1 MSIPPGCPAIAAASP
16 LEATPAA
23 FDALVRAGK
32 VRALGASN
40 YSAERLAE
48 ALAISDANGFARVSV
63 VQPEL
68 NLVDRDGY
76 EGALRDLV
84 AAEGLGAVPYYG
96 LANGYLSG
104 RYRSEADLAAS
115 GRPDRVRPYMAG
127 NGPRRWTMWRRGNRC
142 VARGDRPGLG
152 RCPAGGGGADR
163 QRDQGCTGDG
173 TARRCRSGAVGGATR
188 AAGRGRALIARSRC

>member
-1 MSIPPGCPAIAAASP
+1 M
-16 LEATPAA
+16 
-23 FDALVRAGK
+23 VRAGK

-48 ALAISDANGFARVSV
+48 ALAISDANGFARFSV

-76 EGALRDLV
+76 EGALQDLV
-84 AAEGLGAVPYYG
+84 VAEGLGAVPYYG

-115 GRPDRVRPYMAG
+115 GRPDRVRPYMTG
-127 NGPRRWTMWRRGNRC
+127 NGPRILAAMDD
-142 VARGDRPGLG
+142 VAAETGASHAAIALAWVAAQPGVAAPIASATKVGQVTEMLGAVDLVLSAEQLG
-152 RCPAGGGGADR
+152 RLD
-163 QRDQGCTGDG
+163 
-173 TARRCRSGAVGGATR
+173 
-188 AAGRGRALIARSRC
+188 AAGR